1 MATLSLSI
9 SVLESSIEVGDTS
22 AQRVLESAFA
32 LFHQDDV
39 DENGDPVVYTSKQK
53 LDWIVQHLIP
63 LMLQDKARQHE
74 EQVAIRAAQ
83 VASAA
88 DAPVFG

>member
-1 MATLSLSI
+1 MATLTLSI
-9 SVLESSIEVGDTS
+9 SVLTSSIEVGDVA

-63 LMLQDKARQHE
+63 LMLQDKARQFE
-74 EQVAIRAAQ
+74 EQQAIKAAQ

>member
-9 SVLESSIEVGDTS
+9 SVLESSVTVGDVA

-32 LFHQDDV
+32 LFHQDD
-39 DENGDPVVYTSKQK
+39 ETVYTSKQK
-53 LDWIVQHLIP
+53 LDYIVKELIP
-63 LMLQDKARQHE
+63 LMLQDKARQFE
-74 EQVAIRAAQ
+74 EQEAIKAAQ

>member
-9 SVLESSIEVGDTS
+9 SVLESSIEVGDVA

-32 LFHQDDV
+32 LFHPG
-39 DENGDPVVYTSKQK
+39 DETVYTSKQK
-53 LDWIVQHLIP
+53 LDYIVKVLIP
-63 LMLQDKARQHE
+63 LMLQDKAKQFE
-74 EQVAIRAAQ
+74 EQQLIRAAQ